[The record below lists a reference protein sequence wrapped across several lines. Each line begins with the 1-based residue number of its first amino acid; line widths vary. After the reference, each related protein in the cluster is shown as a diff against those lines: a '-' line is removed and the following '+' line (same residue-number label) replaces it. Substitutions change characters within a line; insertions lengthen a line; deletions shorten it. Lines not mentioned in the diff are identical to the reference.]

1 MRSRPCSFRGELMSN
16 VLIGIVGVVLFIGLS
31 LAGAS
36 FFGPVMT
43 DSMTEARA
51 SGVVQIMSTTAKAVS
66 TRNREQETTT
76 PGSADSSSLV
86 PDYLAEIPVNPING
100 NPVMMVNATGTTA
113 GGMTRLIVTKMTA
126 NDAAMCGYI
135 DRQGGGNGSVQTL
148 ASLPTQTIG
157 CARAGY
163 TIGPFVNGDMFAY
176 MSVG

>member
-1 MRSRPCSFRGELMSN
+1 MSN

-66 TRNREQETTT
+66 MRNREQETTT
-76 PGSADSSSLV
+76 PASADSSSLV
-86 PDYLAEIPVNPING
+86 PDYLVEVPVNPVNG
-100 NPVMMVNATGTTA
+100 NPVMLVNANGTTA
-113 GGMTRLIVTKMTA
+113 GGMTRLIVTKMTT
-126 NDAAMCGYI
+126 NDAGMCAYI
-135 DRQGGGNGSVQTL
+135 DRQGGGNGTIQTL
-148 ASLPTQTIG
+148 GALPSQTIG

-163 TIGPFVNGDMFAY
+163 TVGPFVNGDLFAY
-176 MSVG
+176 MTVG